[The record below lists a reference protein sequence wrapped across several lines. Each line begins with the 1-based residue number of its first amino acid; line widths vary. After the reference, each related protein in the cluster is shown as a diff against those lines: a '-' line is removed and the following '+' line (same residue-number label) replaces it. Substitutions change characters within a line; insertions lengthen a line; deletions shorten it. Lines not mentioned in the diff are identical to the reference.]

1 MNAEAEEYLHR
12 AAALLASPEERQQFL
27 RSVASRLAGG
37 HAPTAEDVRRAVR
50 GQAARRKRSL
60 GANLGV
66 KYGYQRITNNIKVF
80 WRKGWLIHFAVAI
93 LRQEHRNIEKLLGV
107 MSRS

>member
-80 WRKGWLIHFAVAI
+80 WRKGCPPIVTKNAI
-93 LRQEHRNIEKLLGV
+93 CSI
-107 MSRS
+107 S